1 MMPSARL
8 LMFWDY
14 DTEWGCDADRAR
26 GLRPAADRGE
36 LEFRHTER
44 LLELHADFA
53 LPACFAVVGAAATPG
68 ERPYHDPDQIR
79 RLHAAGHEIA
89 SHTFRHEWLPGLSL
103 EALRETLR
111 LSREALETCIGAP
124 VTSFVPPYNQPF
136 DHLPA
141 LSFSR
146 SERRAVPR
154 DRVDLR
160 ALCRALGETGYAFCR
175 VSYRPL
181 SLRIADRVARRQVDR
196 PARLERIAGVT
207 CCRLN
212 TPGGFT
218 GETLAMLDQVAARG
232 GIAVVYGHPHSLSA
246 DNRQHE
252 RWLVPF
258 LARARALHDAG
269 RLDVVRPRDLTAAGV
284 PA

>member
-1 MMPSARL
+1 MTPSARL

-26 GLRPAADRGE
+26 GLRLAADRGE

-53 LPACFAVVGAAATPG
+53 LPACFAVVGAAAIPG

-89 SHTFRHEWLPGLSL
+89 SHSFRHEWLPGLSP
-103 EALRETLR
+103 EALHETLR
-111 LSREALETCIGAP
+111 LSREALEACIGAP

-154 DRVDLR
+154 NRVDLR
-160 ALCRALGETGYAFCR
+160 ALCRALAETGYAFCR
-175 VSYRPL
+175 VAYRPL
-181 SLRIADRVARRQVDR
+181 SLRIADRIARRQVDR
-196 PARLERIAGVT
+196 PGRLERIAGVT

-218 GETLAMLDQVAARG
+218 GETLAMLEQVAARG
-232 GIAVVYGHPHSLSA
+232 GIAVAYGHPHSLGA
-246 DNRQHE
+246 ANRQHE

-258 LARARALHDAG
+258 LTRARALRDAG
-269 RLDVVRPRDLTAAGV
+269 RLDVVRPRDLAAAGV